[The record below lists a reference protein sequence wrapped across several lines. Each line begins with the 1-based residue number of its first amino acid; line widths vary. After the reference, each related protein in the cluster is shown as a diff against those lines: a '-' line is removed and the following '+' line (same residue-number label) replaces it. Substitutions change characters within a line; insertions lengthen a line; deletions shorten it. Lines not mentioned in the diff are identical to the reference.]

1 MFAKQ
6 GRSLYIPV
14 LIVAA
19 FLTFTPLYPKGG
31 YIVSFYSTVPL
42 WGMAAILLYFL
53 RDPERPLA
61 PGNGLTS
68 PADGYVVGI
77 NESDQKVSILI
88 ELHVSCVHV
97 QRTPLAGKVTKVQQE
112 QGEYKRVYFI
122 RRKLAGESDAIQ
134 KNCRTVIELESPDVK
149 RSRIELI
156 AGALARRCIP
166 YVKPGD
172 ELAAGQRVGMIL
184 FGSLVRYEIFDPNY
198 VATVDLGAHVFGNK
212 TVIMKKR
219 ENGINK
225 VPNGNSTTQ
234 SK

>member
-1 MFAKQ
+1 MFAKD

-14 LIVAA
+14 LIAA
-19 FLTFTPLYPKGG
+19 VILTIVPLYPQGG

-42 WGMAAILLYFL
+42 WGMVIILLYFL
-53 RDPERPLA
+53 RDPERHLV

-97 QRTPLAGKVTKVQQE
+97 QRTPLAGKVIKVE
-112 QGEYKRVYFI
+112 RAEGEYKRVYFI
-122 RRKLAGESDAIQ
+122 RKKLAGESDAIQ
-134 KNCRTVIELESPDVK
+134 KNCRTVIELESPEVK

-172 ELAAGQRVGMIL
+172 QLVAGQRVGMIL
-184 FGSLVRYEIFDPNY
+184 FGSLVRYEIFDPSY
-198 VATVDLGAHVFGNK
+198 FATVDLGQKVYGNK
-212 TVIMKKR
+212 TVIIKKKVNVAS
-219 ENGINK
+219 NGTLNN
-225 VPNGNSTTQ
+225 VLQ

>member
-1 MFAKQ
+1 MFAKH

-14 LIVAA
+14 LIAA
-19 FLTFTPLYPKGG
+19 IVLTFTPLYPQNG

-42 WGMAAILLYFL
+42 WGMVILLLYFL
-53 RDPERPLA
+53 RDPERPLVSK
-61 PGNGLTS
+61 NGLTS

-97 QRTPLAGKVTKVQQE
+97 QRTPLTGKVTKVEQE

-122 RRKLAGESDAIQ
+122 RSKLAGESDAIQ
-134 KNCRTVIELESPDVK
+134 KNCRTIIELESPEVK

-166 YVKPGD
+166 YVKAGD
-172 ELAAGQRVGMIL
+172 ELVAGQRVGMIL
-184 FGSLVRYEIFDPNY
+184 FGSLVRFEVFDPNY
-198 VATVDLGAHVFGNK
+198 MATVDLGQKVYGNR

-219 ENGINK
+219 ENGVSNG
-225 VPNGNSTTQ
+225 VPQ